1 MMNLFDTPQVV
12 QNFSGLTP
20 DQCRQIQ
27 QVLESFSQ
35 EHNKLTNML
44 LATAD
49 GFEVA
54 AVLEENDWES
64 IRRLSA
70 MTSSILSIG
79 VAMLQEINAGSHK
92 VLTLE
97 GEKNNVLIYMVPY
110 TDAELV
116 LTIVSSNEET
126 LGQLFWLIRQL
137 SNKISEICQQP
148 RSAD

>member
-12 QNFSGLTP
+12 QNFSGLSP
-20 DQCRQIQ
+20 DQCQQIQ
-27 QVLESFSQ
+27 QVLDTFSE

-54 AVLEENDWES
+54 AVLEDNDWES

-79 VAMLQEINAGSHK
+79 VAMLQEIEAGSHK

-148 RSAD
+148 KNID